1 LSTYL
6 DTSALAKLYHQE
18 AGSAF
23 VEAILATN
31 QPVFVSRLGV
41 VEMHSVLSGKVRTK
55 TLTQADSDLAR
66 QRFRSDV
73 RKRRFRIIALRSR
86 HYELADALIEAHG
99 SASALRTLDSLQL
112 AVALDL
118 ARNSLVAGF
127 VTADK
132 TLLKVGPLEKL
143 TCIDPESATL
153 SVP

>member
-1 LSTYL
+1 MSTYL

-23 VEAILATN
+23 VETILATK

-55 TLTQADSDLAR
+55 TLTQTDSDLAR

-73 RKRRFRIIALRSR
+73 RKRRFQIIALRAR
-86 HYELADALIEAHG
+86 HYELADTLIATHG

-118 ARNSLVAGF
+118 ARSGLVKTL

-143 TCIDPESATL
+143 ACIDPESAT
-153 SVP
+153 P

>member
-1 LSTYL
+1 MSTYL

-18 AGSAF
+18 LGSAF
-23 VEAILATN
+23 VEALVAKG
-31 QPVFVSRLGV
+31 QPVFLSRLGV
-41 VEMHSVLSGKVRTK
+41 VEMHSVLSGKVRTR
-55 TLTQADSDLAR
+55 TLTQADSDLAQ

-73 RKRRFRIIALRSR
+73 RNRRFRIVALRAR
-86 HYELADALIEAHG
+86 HYELADNLIAAHG

-118 ARNSLVAGF
+118 ARNGLIASF

-143 TCIDPESATL
+143 ACIDPESATL
-153 SVP
+153 